1 MMSQLDTASM
11 RHMTHE
17 KMKSHIVQGKA
28 EMKSP
33 FQQKKPNSRET
44 EFFLLGPRGIL
55 QTAASAQYCL
65 LWFLWFCSGHQRC
78 HHHDCSQGSTVA
90 DEL

>member
-1 MMSQLDTASM
+1 MMPQLDTASM

-33 FQQKKPNSRET
+33 FQQKKPSSRET
-44 EFFLLGPRGIL
+44 EFPCWSQRDSVNSCI
-55 QTAASAQYCL
+55 
-65 LWFLWFCSGHQRC
+65 CSVLFTLVFVVL
-78 HHHDCSQGSTVA
+78 SWLPEMPPS
-90 DEL
+90 

>member
-28 EMKSP
+28 EMKNP
-33 FQQKKPNSRET
+33 FQQKKSSSRET
-44 EFFLLGPRGIL
+44 EFSLLVPEGFCKQLHLLSIVYSGFCGFVLATRDATIM
-55 QTAASAQYCL
+55 TAVRDPQ
-65 LWFLWFCSGHQRC
+65 
-78 HHHDCSQGSTVA
+78 
-90 DEL
+90 